1 MADAPASLSM
11 PALAESEPPA
21 WPPAV
26 LSPPENL
33 GPLQAVAIAIADK
46 ADNTSAKARFIGVT
60 TGQLLHAGR
69 RDKRRVRQIADR
81 LASGVGFGHI
91 AAMFGRWLRGE
102 GAAERLSSGDALH
115 ASIARELPGADTETV
130 TVVTSMAGLLGA
142 VAYADRNYSVQEEA
156 RVRQELE
163 RVHGMSVAGI
173 DAICKVLR
181 EHIVEISTVQIPR
194 YARALVELAD
204 PELRREVL
212 SALIDLAAADSS
224 ISVVETNLLRQIT
237 KSLGLSQQDYVELQA
252 RHRELLEALK
262 GS

>member
-1 MADAPASLSM
+1 
-11 PALAESEPPA
+11 
-21 WPPAV
+21 
-26 LSPPENL
+26 
-33 GPLQAVAIAIADK
+33 
-46 ADNTSAKARFIGVT
+46 
-60 TGQLLHAGR
+60 
-69 RDKRRVRQIADR
+69 
-81 LASGVGFGHI
+81 
-91 AAMFGRWLRGE
+91 MFGRWLRGE
-102 GAAERLSSGDALH
+102 GATEAVSGADALH
-115 ASIARELPGADTETV
+115 ASIARELPGADPETV

-142 VAYADRNYSVQEEA
+142 VAYADRNYSVEEEA
-156 RVRQELE
+156 RVRQELA
-163 RVHGMSVAGI
+163 RVQGMTAAGI

-252 RHRELLEALK
+252 RHRDLLDSLK
-262 GS
+262 GG

>member
-1 MADAPASLSM
+1 
-11 PALAESEPPA
+11 
-21 WPPAV
+21 
-26 LSPPENL
+26 
-33 GPLQAVAIAIADK
+33 
-46 ADNTSAKARFIGVT
+46 
-60 TGQLLHAGR
+60 
-69 RDKRRVRQIADR
+69 
-81 LASGVGFGHI
+81 
-91 AAMFGRWLRGE
+91 MFGRWLRGE
-102 GAAERLSSGDALH
+102 EASERLSGADALE

-142 VAYADRNYSVQEEA
+142 VAYADRHYSAEEEA

-163 RVHGMSVAGI
+163 RVQGMSPAGI

-204 PELRREVL
+204 VELRREIL

-252 RHRELLEALK
+252 RHRDLLEALK
-262 GS
+262 SG